1 MARHLGLS
9 VHTVN
14 KRLRDARRKMATSS
28 SREAARLLHEVE
40 TQSPEIIGDKILG
53 AAPAAGAA
61 HMAIQPAQGDGTL
74 HRTGWVVGGLVMTI
88 TGALLALAALS
99 GSSPEPAAPLPAPV
113 AAAPAVTA
121 TPASEAAAI
130 AAARQFLAQLDRDD
144 WTASWQAAHQSFK
157 LLNTADWWADASQQ
171 VRGAM
176 GTARSRE
183 LATVNFIAAPP
194 SGYWIIT
201 FKANYSKKGT
211 AVETLHMA
219 SENGDWKM
227 TGITVE

>member
-1 MARHLGLS
+1 
-9 VHTVN
+9 
-14 KRLRDARRKMATSS
+14 
-28 SREAARLLHEVE
+28 
-40 TQSPEIIGDKILG
+40 
-53 AAPAAGAA
+53 
-61 HMAIQPAQGDGTL
+61 
-74 HRTGWVVGGLVMTI
+74 MTI

-99 GSSPEPAAPLPAPV
+99 GPSQTPAVTVSAPV
-113 AAAPAVTA
+113 ATAPTVTA
-121 TPASEAAAI
+121 TPASEAAAV
-130 AAARQFLAQLDRDD
+130 AAARQFLVLLDRDD
-144 WTASWQAAHQSFK
+144 WAASWQAAHQSFK

-183 LATVNFIAAPP
+183 LVTVNFIAAPP